1 MDVNKLL
8 SYEYFGLLTDEETEG
23 VNSLRGANKLPAP
36 YAFGQEKDP
45 QENLNAFKELIN
57 SSAVGDLQL
66 NLTDEEYA
74 DLFSST
80 QKLNQWFEKP
90 ENRAMVG
97 ATVGG
102 VVLPTLLPGA
112 GPATL
117 PARIVALINK
127 YPRMAKVFAAITGG
141 FGGSAPF
148 IEADSAQEFIQQ
160 AGKYGLIEGVGEGAI
175 QTIAKFFPLFKDF
188 IKSRVKKF
196 PEKGAEEAIEQGVI
210 LSPAQSTSD
219 RIVDTIQN
227 IADNSWSG
235 GGTMAQGRA
244 RGIETATENI
254 GNLLLN
260 KLDPKVTK
268 VLDNSVEDFVANA
281 SGKDFAGVMQ
291 NFLKNGRLAQD
302 IYIDQAYKN
311 LDKAVAGTIGNAKI
325 VDISGLKKYVM
336 NLQKDVPTDST
347 LATVYKQIA
356 DLPDYVDF
364 TYAKNLRSMFLG
376 NTKAFQETGIPVS
389 TFSTKV
395 SGAAFAKVNKE
406 MENAVK
412 AIADSHAN
420 KLINEGM
427 DEVLAKEAGQKLF
440 QQLNG
445 SFRSAQDFFSLS
457 KDTFNGTMVSKII
470 NAAPDRVYN
479 MLLKSRS
486 PNLVKSFNQLLDQ
499 AVKDGSIKLSEKLG
513 LKKQVQGEFFAKILT
528 DSLDQG
534 TGIVNAS
541 KLFQQMRTFGG
552 TANRALI
559 ELFDND
565 PGLLKDFRSLTRS
578 LQLAQSKGMEG
589 ANGGFLIQLLSA
601 GALGEVVG
609 PEGLTNL
616 GWGDAAAFGLIFGG
630 PKAVADAFTNPNFI
644 KNIFKVNKLK
654 PGSDMYTRAVVQ
666 TVSDLVEKNFISN
679 ENVNDFIDEG
689 VQKNYL
695 NENAKKYFENKTKK
709 QGTDNSSTLVTSPE
723 ELEAKADLLK
733 QLDIQTLD
741 DDEPL
746 AVASLDSPPSRSV
759 SMAPLDLGPLTA
771 ASAPPSQSINP
782 ETIASLDSVG
792 LPFFQAKDGGLA
804 SIEQK
809 KFKKPQVVS

>member
-1 MDVNKLL
+1 MDINKLL

-23 VNSLRGANKLPAP
+23 VNALRDANKLPQP

-45 QENLNAFKELIN
+45 QENLNVFKELIN

-74 DLFSST
+74 DLFSNT

-97 ATVGG
+97 ATAGG
-102 VVLPTLLPGA
+102 IILPTLIPGV

-117 PARIVALINK
+117 PARITALLSQ

-148 IEADSAQEFIQQ
+148 IEADSPQEFIQQ
-160 AGKYGLIEGVGEGAI
+160 AGKYGLIEGAGEGVV
-175 QTIAKFFPLFKDF
+175 QGIAKFFPLFKDF
-188 IKSRVKKF
+188 IKARVKAK
-196 PEKGAEEAIEQGVI
+196 PVKGAEEAIEQGT
-210 LSPAQSTSD
+210 LLTPAQATED
-219 RIVDTIQN
+219 RIVDTLEN
-227 IADNSWSG
+227 MASNAWLG
-235 GGTMAQGRA
+235 GGQMAEAKA

-254 GNLLLN
+254 GNLLLS
-260 KLDPKVTK
+260 KYHPKVTK
-268 VLDNSVEDFVANA
+268 VLDDSVQDFVAN
-281 SGKDFAGVMQ
+281 SGGKNFADIMTT
-291 NFLKNGRLAQD
+291 FLKNGRQAQD
-302 IYIDQAYKN
+302 TFIDQSYKN
-311 LDKAVAGTIGNAKI
+311 LDKAIVGAIGNAKI
-325 VDISGLKKYVM
+325 VDISGLKKYVT

-389 TFSTKV
+389 NFSTKV

-406 MENAVK
+406 MENAIK
-412 AIADSHAN
+412 AIAESHGN

-445 SFRSAQDFFSLS
+445 SFRAAQDFYGLS
-457 KDTFNGTMVSKII
+457 KDTFNSVMVSKII
-470 NAAPDRVYN
+470 KAKPDAVYN
-479 MLLKSRS
+479 MLLKSKS
-486 PNLVKSFNQLLDQ
+486 PALIKSFNELLEQ
-499 AVKDGSIKLSEKLG
+499 GVKDGSISQAQKLG
-513 LKKQVQGEFFAKILT
+513 LRKSVQGEFFAKILT
-528 DSLDQG
+528 DSIDPG
-534 TGIVNAS
+534 TGVVNAS

-552 TANRALI
+552 TSNRALL

-565 PGLLKDFRSLTRS
+565 PTLIKDFKSLTRS
-578 LQLAQSKGMEG
+578 LQIAQTKGIEG
-589 ANGGFLIQLLSA
+589 ANGGFLIQLLGA
-601 GALGEVVG
+601 GAIGTAINLE
-609 PEGLTNL
+609 L
-616 GWGDAAAFGLIFGG
+616 GWEDAATFGIVFGG
-630 PKAVADAFTNPNFI
+630 PKSIAKAFTNPKFI
-644 KNIFKVNKLK
+644 KSMFKLNKLK
-654 PGSDMYTRAVVQ
+654 PGSDMYTRSVVQ
-666 TVSDLVEKNFISN
+666 YLNDLLTGDLVSQQ
-679 ENVNDFIDEG
+679 NVNDFIDEG

-695 NENAKKYFENKTKK
+695 NEDAKKYFENKTQK
-709 QGTDNSSTLVTSPE
+709 QGTSNKSNLVTDPE
-723 ELEAKADLLK
+723 ELEAKANLLK

-746 AVASLDSPPSRSV
+746 AVASLDAPPSRSV

-792 LPFFQAKDGGLA
+792 LPFFAKDGGLA
-804 SIEQK
+804 SIEPK